1 MTMMKHPRLKA
12 KTMRMTLGFLILS
25 LWRRP
30 RSRAESWVRG
40 SCEVD
45 AALVVSTLSPTG
57 ASIRL
62 ADPCG
67 SLSSCTSSAVQCGS
81 RSGDEGKDRKK
92 RARLN
97 TLSAPPRP
105 SHGDRCFS
113 APLPPHTNWSRLPHW
128 RRSPSGGHRS
138 VCVRGGV
145 V

>member
-1 MTMMKHPRLKA
+1 MKHPRLKA
-12 KTMRMTLGFLILS
+12 KTIRVTLGFLILS

-30 RSRAESWVRG
+30 SSRAESWVRG

-45 AALVVSTLSPTG
+45 AVLVVSPPVSTLSPTG

-97 TLSAPPRP
+97 TCLLRRVCLTVTAGSQ
-105 SHGDRCFS
+105 
-113 APLPPHTNWSRLPHW
+113 
-128 RRSPSGGHRS
+128 RRSRFTQTGTGCLAVGAARAEATGLF
-138 VCVRGGV
+138 V
-145 V
+145 